1 MALPPALLNTFLP
14 AELEFV
20 AELEDVDIVPLF
32 RMLPIRTIAVLS
44 LSLSRRLWDL
54 MLLVQGMVG
63 PFEPPRKARVPIWIA
78 CALKK
83 RRKCRIVAPPWMGV
97 GAPCF
102 LVSIVAV

>member
-32 RMLPIRTIAVLS
+32 RMLPIRTIAVPSLLFARVILS
-44 LSLSRRLWDL
+44 LFQAR
-54 MLLVQGMVG
+54 QGMVG

-83 RRKCRIVAPPWMGV
+83 RRKCRIVAPSWMGV
-97 GAPCF
+97 GECF
-102 LVSIVAV
+102 K